1 MTAPIISI
9 PKNFHMN
16 LIQFDHSI
24 FAIAREPIRQPEV
37 GTIRFVKASP
47 SWNAR
52 TDVWRDTPRRSASGA
67 MIGMVIAAWPEPDT
81 TKKLKTDWNTY
92 ISTAAAAPERPA
104 RACEMPYIMVLITVG
119 VVGSEPP
126 STCMMPCAIATQF
139 FIMGIVAGVI
149 GVIFHLNNM
158 KVNDIAVSFKDGAKD
173 LIGAA
178 QIGRAHV

>member
-1 MTAPIISI
+1 
-9 PKNFHMN
+9 MN

-104 RACEMPYIMVLITVG
+104 RACEMPYIMVLMTVG

-126 STCMMPCAIATQF
+126 STCMMPCAIATTSAAPIRSF
-139 FIMGIVAGVI
+139 APSLKETAMSFTFMSFRWKMTPITPATIPMMKNWVAI
-149 GVIFHLNNM
+149 SAM
-158 KVNDIAVSFKDGAKD
+158 
-173 LIGAA
+173 
-178 QIGRAHV
+178 